1 MIISS
6 YGLSTILDDPS
17 AITTAEVLAE
27 SVTLIIISASAGNI
41 TGLKE
46 RE

>member
-1 MIISS
+1 MMISS
-6 YGLSTILDDPS
+6 SGFSTMLDEPS
-17 AITTAEVLAE
+17 AITMAEVLAE
-27 SVTLIIISASAGNI
+27 SVTLILISASAGRI